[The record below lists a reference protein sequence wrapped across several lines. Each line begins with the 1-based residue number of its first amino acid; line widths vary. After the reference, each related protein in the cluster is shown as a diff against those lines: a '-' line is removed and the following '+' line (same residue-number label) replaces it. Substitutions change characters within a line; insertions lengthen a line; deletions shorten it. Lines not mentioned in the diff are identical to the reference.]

1 MTRRKRKPRPC
12 AAPTMVLIQ
21 ITHLE
26 LHERLS
32 VQAFVG
38 GWANT
43 EHFDNLADCHDLLNL
58 AAADKRDQATLEVC
72 DISGIALFNIKD
84 RYAETGR
91 FGVTGEEHKALE
103 LLADTSKDFW
113 SRQAGTFFHQ
123 TYMALKRLR
132 AIQKEK
138 RAQEKAA

>member
-21 ITHLE
+21 TTNLE
-26 LHERLS
+26 LHERMS

-38 GWANT
+38 GWAT
-43 EHFDNLADCHDLLNL
+43 TDHFDNLADCHDLLNL
-58 AAADKRDQATLEVC
+58 AAADKRDQEMLAVC
-72 DISGIALFNIKD
+72 ELSGIALLNVKD

-91 FGVTGEEHKALE
+91 FGVTGEEHKALQ

-113 SRQAGTFFHQ
+113 SRQSGTFFHN
-123 TYMALKRLR
+123 TWTAL
-132 AIQKEK
+132 QKMRRYQREK
-138 RAQEKAA
+138 REQEKAA